1 MIIAIRPHEIY
12 ELLSILEMLHCQSPC
27 FHGQIQHLYSY
38 DKAYSVSFAFW
49 FLWGAQT
56 TILSYQRFCCGA
68 PKKSCC
74 QLLPQNNLVL
84 LEHGKQLCVLRA
96 KNLCQASSPHLR
108 NLLLEFWTALAYPCF
123 CFPQLFVI
131 ENSST
136 PKDTNFLRSSR

>member
-38 DKAYSVSFAFW
+38 DKAYRVSFAFW

-74 QLLPQNNLVL
+74 QPT
-84 LEHGKQLCVLRA
+84 KQPC
-96 KNLCQASSPHLR
+96 SSST
-108 NLLLEFWTALAYPCF
+108 WQTALRVESQELVPGFKSSIEKSMNGKVCLRTHDF
-123 CFPQLFVI
+123 VSPLLFVR
-131 ENSST
+131 
-136 PKDTNFLRSSR
+136 K